1 MKKQKMLL
9 GFIVSLCIIML
20 GIAGCNKAKE
30 TIKIECKTADN
41 KESNAINEEIIM
53 TVEPN
58 VVTKDTLHTVTVT
71 IKNHLQT
78 EIRAV
83 NDFRMEKKTDN
94 GWEEVEMN
102 MAFYDCLYQILPEE
116 EKSIVYDLSEQIP
129 LEQPAHYRIIK
140 NVYDGELDY
149 EIISQFQYIVEE

>member
-9 GFIVSLCIIML
+9 GFIVSLCMIML
-20 GIAGCNKAKE
+20 GMAGCNKAKE

-41 KESNAINEEIIM
+41 KES
-53 TVEPN
+53 N

-83 NDFRMEKKTDN
+83 NDFRMEEKTDN

-116 EKSIVYDLSEQIP
+116 EQSIVYDLSEQIP
-129 LEQPAHYRIIK
+129 LEQPAYYRIIK